1 VSEGHIG
8 DDGKDVAKKGVQAE
22 LRQTCNDSDCKDLG
36 FVPLFTCSSVY
47 LVGDHLLWKPVN

>member
-22 LRQTCNDSDCKDLG
+22 LRQTCNDSDCKDLR
-36 FVPLFTCSSVY
+36 FVPLFICSSVY
-47 LVGDHLLWKPVN
+47 LVGDHLLW